1 MGVLWA
7 CLLLAC
13 LLQHVTSQQEYDL
26 NMRLSVESSS
36 TNIDSNTA
44 HLLDGD
50 NATVWVSEEGID
62 SVYISLKP
70 SKVG

>member
-1 MGVLWA
+1 MGVIWA
-7 CLLLAC
+7 CFLLAC
-13 LLQHVTSQQEYDL
+13 LLQHATSQQEYDL
-26 NMRLSVESSS
+26 NVRLSVQSNS
-36 TNIDSNTA
+36 TNITSNTA

-62 SVYISLKP
+62 SVYVSLNP